1 MRRTIWTAVVL
12 AVCCVAPAAAQQV
25 EKSPF
30 APAAPTVSVPAAAP
44 AEAAP
49 AERAPS
55 LEVSTKQI
63 DAAVRAD
70 IAQERKDPMGSRG
83 WWTTVAAVVVGVV
96 IAILLLD

>member
-1 MRRTIWTAVVL
+1 MRRTIWTAAVL

-30 APAAPTVSVPAAAP
+30 APSAATVSVPAAP
-44 AEAAP
+44 AETAP

-55 LEVSTKQI
+55 LQVSAEQI
-63 DAAVRAD
+63 DETIRAD
-70 IAQERKDPMGSRG
+70 KARGEQAPMGSRG

-96 IAILLLD
+96 IAAILL

>member
-30 APAAPTVSVPAAAP
+30 APTAATVSVPAAP

-55 LEVSTKQI
+55 LEVSTKQV

-70 IAQERKDPMGSRG
+70 MAREQKDPMGSRG

-96 IAILLLD
+96 IAFLLLD